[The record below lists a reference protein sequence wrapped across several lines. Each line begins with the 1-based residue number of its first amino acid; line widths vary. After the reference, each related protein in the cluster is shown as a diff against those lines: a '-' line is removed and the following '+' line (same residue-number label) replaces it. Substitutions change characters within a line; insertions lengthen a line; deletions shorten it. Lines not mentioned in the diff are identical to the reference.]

1 MANFNKPLEIYE
13 MLEKVSAAKTRA
25 EKITMLRNYNHHA
38 LLDVMRGAFD
48 DAVQWNLPE
57 GKPPFQ
63 ANVPESVPSSLLKE
77 NQKFKYFVKGP
88 LSESMTTVKREQI
101 FVQVLESIHPADAEV
116 VINMIN
122 KKSPGKGITKKL
134 VQEAY
139 PDLIRL

>member
-1 MANFNKPLEIYE
+1 MANFSKPLEIHE
-13 MLEKVSAAKTRA
+13 MMAKVSAAKTRLD
-25 EKITMLRNYNHHA
+25 KITLLKSYNHHA
-38 LLDVMRGAFD
+38 MLDVMRGAFD

-57 GKPPFQ
+57 GKPPYK
-63 ANVPESVPSSLLKE
+63 ANVPESVPSSLLKQ

-88 LSESMTTVKREQI
+88 LSESLTTVKREQI

>member
-63 ANVPESVPSSLLKE
+63 ANVPESVPSSLLKQ
-77 NQKFKYFVKGP
+77 NQKFKYFVQGP
-88 LSESMTTVKREQI
+88 LSESLTTVKREQI